1 MAVGISRAAG
11 DILDA
16 AMPWVRRY
24 GRALTKSQI
33 IGDGM
38 AARALQTARRDITVM
53 SVKSIRIALFRAL
66 HEVWTQPASNQMGL
80 TAAQARVSRITPGA
94 LETLLLRAIEEL
106 PFEEIAEILHVPE
119 TLGPVLFET
128 ALQELPIHT
137 ARRVLIAES
146 DTLIAMDMAECVSDM
161 GCRVTGVART
171 VVQALK
177 LVSEDPPNLII
188 STLDLADNSQG
199 SALFE
204 QMKQDGS
211 GIDVVITSARPERL
225 LTGVANEPLYVINR
239 PALSMQARGALRQ
252 ALILTSA

>member
-1 MAVGISRAAG
+1 MAVGMSRAAG

-66 HEVWTQPASNQMGL
+66 HEVWTRPSPNQMGL
-80 TAAQARVSRITPGA
+80 TAARERISRLTPGA

-119 TLGPVLFET
+119 AYGPVLFET
-128 ALQELPIHT
+128 ALQELPIQT

-161 GCRVTGVART
+161 GCSVTGVART

-177 LVSEDPPNLII
+177 LASEDPPNLII
-188 STLDLADNSQG
+188 SALDLADNSHG

-204 QMKQDGS
+204 QMKRNGS
-211 GIDVVITSARPERL
+211 GIDVVITCTRPESL
-225 LTGVANEPLYVINR
+225 LSGVVNEPLYVINQ
-239 PALSMQARGALRQ
+239 PALSMQVRSALGQ